1 MKQIATPRGFR
12 IEAFDQPTESITP
25 GLADRIMEPVDKNR
39 TTIIIAAQDI
49 ENLLESIVANYF
61 FPPKQKNLRR
71 SEFEGQIL
79 KSEWCSFSSK
89 IRLVLYI
96 IEELELKKG
105 KEKSEFEQLL
115 RKVMEYR
122 NAFTHGDISTD
133 GRKVKIK
140 YFKGKPKE
148 KFLEDS
154 WLEEI
159 EDRIKKCYRECME
172 LLKSTSP
179 TLPTMS

>member
-71 SEFEGQIL
+71 SEFEGQSL

-96 IEELELKKG
+96 IE
-105 KEKSEFEQLL
+105 
-115 RKVMEYR
+115 
-122 NAFTHGDISTD
+122 
-133 GRKVKIK
+133 
-140 YFKGKPKE
+140 
-148 KFLEDS
+148 
-154 WLEEI
+154 
-159 EDRIKKCYRECME
+159 
-172 LLKSTSP
+172 
-179 TLPTMS
+179 

>member
-1 MKQIATPRGFR
+1 MKVITTPRGFR

-25 GLADRIMEPVDKNR
+25 DLADKIMEPVDKNR

-61 FPPKQKNLRR
+61 FPPKEQNLKRG
-71 SEFEGQIL
+71 EFEGQIL

-89 IRLVLYI
+89 LRLVLYI
-96 IEELELKKG
+96 IEELELKAG
-105 KEKSEFEQLL
+105 KEKNDFEQLL

-148 KFLEDS
+148 KFLDDS

-159 EDRIKKCYRECME
+159 EGRIKMCYHECME
-172 LLKSTSP
+172 LLKLTSP
-179 TLPTMS
+179 AIQPKS